1 MLNIGIFAQQA
12 TGPGAAGSIFG
23 SGLGS
28 ILMMV
33 GVFVIFYL
41 LLILPESKRRKKLQK
56 EISDIKIGDKILLS
70 SGITGVVDF
79 VGEKTLYVKS
89 LDAKLE
95 VAKEAVSQ
103 IIKNQ

>member
-1 MLNIGIFAQQA
+1 MINFGFIAQQA
-12 TGPGAAGSIFG
+12 AETGAPGSMFG

-41 LLILPESKRRKKLQK
+41 LLILPESRRRKKLQK
-56 EISDIKIGDKILLS
+56 EISAMKIGDKVLLT
-70 SGITGVVDF
+70 SGIIGVVDF
-79 VGEKTLYVKS
+79 VGEKSLYVRT
-89 LDAKLE
+89 LDAKVE
-95 VAKEAVSQ
+95 VAKESVAQ